1 MTILP
6 GSIVERAPN
15 LAQRLFEERMLVITS
30 RDSVLHRFNEVGT
43 FIWQILDKPLA
54 VREIFNRI
62 QAHFAGYDE
71 KESQKEIYVFLEGLK
86 KKGLI
91 SIQKDAGAL

>member
-43 FIWQILDKPLA
+43 FIWQHLEKPR
-54 VREIFNRI
+54 VVTEIA
-62 QAHFAGYDE
+62 QAIASRFDGFDE
-71 KESQKEIYVFLEGLK
+71 KKNRSEVETFLGVLE
-86 KKGLI
+86 KKGLVRI
-91 SIQKDAGAL
+91 TS